1 MIGRRTLL
9 ATTAAMLATPAI
21 VGRVGAQ
28 STFDWKRC
36 KGQTIVVS
44 LTKNPRADNLQAHQ
58 KEFEALTGIRVESEQ
73 MPEQHSGRRW

>member
-28 STFDWKRC
+28 STFD
-36 KGQTIVVS
+36 
-44 LTKNPRADNLQAHQ
+44 
-58 KEFEALTGIRVESEQ
+58 
-73 MPEQHSGRRW
+73 